1 MLNMPASE
9 LALLVTA
16 LAGSGLLS
24 GFLAGLL
31 GIGGGA
37 ILVPVLFEV
46 LGAVGV
52 PAAIRMHIAIGTSLA
67 VILPTS
73 LRSFMAHKAKGAVDM
88 SVVTSMAPG
97 VVLGVIA
104 GAAIAKVSSRTG
116 LQWVWVISAT
126 VMALRLLLG
135 RDDWRLGT
143 ELPGFL
149 ARSIYGAIVGLLSAL
164 MSVGGAVYI
173 IMFMTLYG
181 RSMHQAVATS
191 SGFGMLIA
199 LPGVLGMA
207 WAGWG
212 VPGLPPLSVGY
223 VSLLGAALIIP
234 TSLLAAPFGV
244 RVAHGISRRHLELAF
259 ATLLLTVAARFLYG
273 LLA

>member
-9 LALLVTA
+9 LALLVAA

-37 ILVPVLFEV
+37 ILVPVLYEV

-52 PAAIRMHIAIGTSLA
+52 AEAIRMHIAIGTSLA

-143 ELPGFL
+143 ELPGIL
-149 ARSIYGAIVGLLSAL
+149 VRSIYGAVVGLLSAL

-234 TSLLAAPFGV
+234 LSLLAAPIGV
-244 RVAHGISRRHLELAF
+244 RVAHGISRRRLELAF

-273 LLA
+273 LLV

>member
-1 MLNMPASE
+1 MTSVSAG
-9 LALLVTA
+9 ALGLLIVA
-16 LAGSGLLS
+16 LAAAGLAT

-37 ILVPVLFEV
+37 ILVPVLYEV

-52 PAAIRMHIAIGTSLA
+52 DPDVRMHVAIGTSLA

-73 LRSFMAHKAKGAVDM
+73 LRSFLLHKARGAVDL

-97 VVLGVIA
+97 VVLGVIG
-104 GAAIAKVSSRTG
+104 GALIAKISSRSG
-116 LQWVWVISAT
+116 LQWVWVVSAT
-126 VMALRLLLG
+126 VMALRLLLA
-135 RDDWRLGT
+135 RDDWRLGDA
-143 ELPGFL
+143 LPGL
-149 ARSIYGAIVGLLSAL
+149 AARTVYGAVVGLLSAL
-164 MSVGGAVYI
+164 MSVGGAVYVV
-173 IMFMTLYG
+173 MFMTLYG

-212 VPGLPPLSVGY
+212 APHLPPLSVGY
-223 VSLLGAALIIP
+223 VSLMGAALIIP

-244 RVAHGISRRHLELAF
+244 RLAHGISRRTLELAF
-259 ATLLLTVAARFLYG
+259 AALLLTVAARFLYG
-273 LLA
+273 LLT

>member
-1 MLNMPASE
+1 MTSLSSAD
-9 LALLVTA
+9 LGLLVAA
-16 LAGSGLLS
+16 LAAAGVAT

-37 ILVPVLFEV
+37 ILVPVLYEV
-46 LGAVGV
+46 LGAAGV
-52 PAAIRMHIAIGTSLA
+52 DAGIRMHVAVGTSLA

-73 LRSFMAHKAKGAVDM
+73 LRSFLLHKAKGAVDM

-97 VVLGVIA
+97 VVLGVIG
-104 GAAIAKVSSRTG
+104 GALIAKFASRDG
-116 LQWVWVISAT
+116 LQWVWVVSAT
-126 VMALRLLLG
+126 LMSLRLFLA
-135 RDDWRLGT
+135 RDDWRLGS
-143 ELPGFL
+143 ELPGF
-149 ARSIYGAIVGLLSAL
+149 AVRTVYGVFVGLLSAL
-164 MSVGGAVYI
+164 MSVGGAVYVV
-173 IMFMTLYG
+173 MFMTLYG

-212 VPGLPPLSVGY
+212 VPALPPLSIGY

-244 RVAHGISRRHLELAF
+244 RLAHGISRRTLELAF
-259 ATLLLTVAARFLYG
+259 AVLLLAVAARFLYG
-273 LLA
+273 LLM